1 MPRPGS
7 LKDPDIAEL
16 FSKHDPEKIF
26 EDLREIGHGSFG
38 AVYYARCNLTKEI
51 VAIKKMSYLG
61 KQSEEKWQDI
71 LKEIKFLKQLE
82 HPNTIEYK
90 GCYKREHTAWLV
102 MEYCVGSASDIIEVS
117 LQVHKRPLREEEIA
131 AICEGV
137 VCGLSYLHSLGRIH
151 RDIKAGNILLTE
163 NGTVKL
169 ADFGSASIKCPAN
182 SFVGTPYWMA
192 PEVILAMDE
201 GQYDGKVDV
210 WSLGITCIE
219 LAERKPPYFN
229 MNAMSALYH
238 IAQNDSPTLQAP
250 EWTDTFRYFV
260 EACLQKNPQERPS
273 STKLLT
279 HPYITRPR
287 SPNVL
292 VDLIQRTK
300 AAVRDLDNL
309 SYRKMKKILMVDA
322 DNESAFGDSEET
334 AEERSGGDSSK
345 SNSATSEHSVAG
357 ASSQSSS
364 SGSLRRRPHPGNIL
378 NANHHGQHQQQPQY
392 QQFNHQHSTHSAR
405 VKWLYSCWCCVRRE
419 SESPLP
425 AQHDDYVNRD
435 ALRDYANRDSLC
447 DDYSED
453 YANREAIREAQ
464 RERERERQANEYR
477 EYVNAPS
484 TWQQDSGDDNRNTQ
498 RRATNRGVS
507 NNVSVAISLV
517 SEHGANNFATIR
529 TTSIVTKQQKEHNHE
544 THEQMSGYKRMRREH
559 QAALV
564 KLEER
569 CKADVEAH
577 KAQLDREYDA
587 LLQQLSRDLERLQ
600 TKHAQELER
609 KQKSN
614 TANEKKLIKDITSR
628 QEQERKSFDAQRKR
642 EYKANKERWKKEL
655 SMDDAT
661 PKRQRDATLQSQKDN
676 LKQAEEAEQARL
688 VRSQREYLELELRR
702 FRRRRMLATHH
713 KEQELLREELNKR
726 QQQLEQAHAML
737 LRHHEKTQ
745 ELEYRQQKGV
755 HALREEQLA
764 NQHATELA
772 NQRDYMQ
779 RQEHDLR
786 KKHALQ
792 LKQQPK
798 SLKQK
803 EMQIRKQFRETCK
816 IQTRQYKALKAQI
829 LQMTPKEQQK
839 EVIKALKDEKRRK
852 LVKLGE
858 QYDLSITDMLQ
869 KQTIK
874 LDESQMM
881 ECQQKKMQ
889 LEHELDMLTA
899 YQSKS
904 KMQAEAQ
911 RNRERRELEER
922 VAVRRALLEQKM
934 ESECAQFMAERAER
948 TRLMHERHEQEL
960 AHFDNESA
968 RLGFSAMAI
977 AEGSR
982 EGYGEE
988 EQSLSGS
995 MLSLAHSNSSASFP
1009 AGSL

>member
-16 FSKHDPEKIF
+16 FNKHDPEKIF

-102 MEYCVGSASDIIEVS
+102 MEYCVGSASDIIE
-117 LQVHKRPLREEEIA
+117 VHKRPLREEEIA

-260 EACLQKNPQERPS
+260 EACLQKNPSDRPS
-273 STKLLT
+273 STKLLS
-279 HPYITRPR
+279 HPFITRPR

-309 SYRKMKKILMVDA
+309 NYRKMKKILMVDG
-322 DNESAFGDSEET
+322 DNESAIGDSEET

-345 SNSATSEHSVAG
+345 SNSATSEHSAAG

-364 SGSLRRRPHPGNIL
+364 SGSLRRRPRVM
-378 NANHHGQHQQQPQY
+378 NANHHGQPAPAPQY
-392 QQFNHQHSTHSAR
+392 AHLNHQHSPHQPR
-405 VKWLYSCWCCVRRE
+405 RKWLYSCCCFVRRE

-425 AQHDDYVNRD
+425 AVNDDYVNRD
-435 ALRDYANRDSLC
+435 AVRDFANRDSLC
-447 DDYSED
+447 DDFGDD

-464 RERERERQANEYR
+464 RERERQASEYR
-477 EYVNAPS
+477 EYVNAPPAWHHE
-484 TWQQDSGDDNRNTQ
+484 TGDDNRNTQ
-498 RRATNRGVS
+498 RRQLSNRDRECLSNSVS
-507 NNVSVAISLV
+507 AAMSLAV

-529 TTSIVTKQQKEHNHE
+529 TTSIVTKQQKEHNQM
-544 THEQMSGYKRMRREH
+544 HEQMSGYKRMRREH
-559 QAALV
+559 QAALL

-569 CKADVEAH
+569 CKADVDAH

-609 KQKSN
+609 KQKQNAS
-614 TANEKKLIKDITSR
+614 AEKKLIKDITAR
-628 QEQERKSFDAQRKR
+628 QEQERKAFDTQRKR

-676 LKQAEEAEQARL
+676 LKQAEAAEEARL

-702 FRRRRMLATHH
+702 FRRRRMLAAHH

-772 NQRDYMQ
+772 NQREYMQ
-779 RQEHDLR
+779 RAEHELR

-829 LQMTPKEQQK
+829 LQMTAKEQQK
-839 EVIKALKDEKRRK
+839 EVIKTLKDEKRRK
-852 LVKLGE
+852 LVLLGE
-858 QYDLSITDMLQ
+858 QYDQSISEMLQ
-869 KQTIK
+869 KQTVR

-881 ECQQKKMQ
+881 ECQQLKMQ

-911 RNRERRELEER
+911 RNRERRELEDR

-934 ESECAQFMAERAER
+934 ESECAQFVAERAER
-948 TRLMHERHEQEL
+948 TRMLHERHEREL
-960 AHFDNESA
+960 QHFDNESA

-982 EGYGEE
+982 EGYGSE

-995 MLSLAHSNSSASFP
+995 LLSLAHSNSSASFP